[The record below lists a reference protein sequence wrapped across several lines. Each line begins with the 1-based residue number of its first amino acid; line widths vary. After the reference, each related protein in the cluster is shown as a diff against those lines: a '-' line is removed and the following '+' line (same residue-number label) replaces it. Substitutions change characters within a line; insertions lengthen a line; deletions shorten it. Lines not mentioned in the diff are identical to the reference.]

1 MLRYLT
7 RRLFSLVVTL
17 WLVSVLIFLVL
28 QVIPGDPAQVVLGLQ
43 ANPETLAKLRE
54 QMGLNRPPLVRYLDW
69 LGGAVRG
76 DFGRSLNYG
85 VPVAGL
91 IWAKLSVSAP
101 LAGLAMLLTLA
112 IALPLGVYA
121 AAHHRSFGD
130 YGTMLFSQL
139 GLAVPSFWAG
149 ILLMILFSVKLRW
162 LPSGGFTDWSQGAWL
177 SLKSLLL
184 PALSLSLVQA
194 AVITRMTRSAMLE
207 VLHEDY
213 VTTARSKGLSE
224 RVVVYK
230 HALKNAFISIVTLL
244 GLQSGQLLAGAIVV
258 EAVFHLP
265 GMGALVLRSINQRD
279 LPTIQGI
286 VLFIATVI
294 VVVNFLVDLVYGY
307 LDPRI
312 RYD

>member
-7 RRLFSLVVTL
+7 RRLFSLVITL
-17 WLVSVLIFLVL
+17 WLVSVLIFLAL
-28 QVIPGDPAQVVLGLQ
+28 QIIPGDPAQVVLGLQ

-69 LGGAVRG
+69 LGGAVQG

-91 IWAKLSVSAP
+91 IWSKLSVSAP

-121 AAHHRSFGD
+121 AAHHRSLGD

-149 ILLMILFSVKLRW
+149 ILLMILFSVKLHW

-230 HALKNAFISIVTLL
+230 HALKNAFISVVTLL

-279 LPTIQGI
+279 VPTIQGI